1 MRYSTMGEFEKS
13 DRFGFVI
20 ISPYLE
26 IVGKSARFILITS
39 KFLLFE
45 GCRGLKH
52 RARVAIV
59 TDILDTCRKPALQTH
74 IMYRANLSYDSMK
87 SYLKTL
93 MDSGLLRSEE
103 DKESNRTFVTTL
115 KGLELLEHSY
125 AIKNLMG
132 ENK

>member
-1 MRYSTMGEFEKS
+1 
-13 DRFGFVI
+13 
-20 ISPYLE
+20 
-26 IVGKSARFILITS
+26 
-39 KFLLFE
+39 
-45 GCRGLKH
+45 
-52 RARVAIV
+52 
-59 TDILDTCRKPALQTH
+59 
-74 IMYRANLSYDSMK
+74 MYRANLSYDSMK

-103 DKESNRTFVTTL
+103 DKGSNRKFVTTR